1 MKGDV
6 KSEEAALNVVYVN
19 NPTRAH
25 KILPL
30 LEGLPVTVVKG
41 LGNLLRLWSA
51 RGARNVVFID
61 TFGRPGATGLAA
73 SALLGAPLIVRLRG
87 EFFKEERERAEVRID
102 ALRWARYWGNV
113 LLARLCLRA
122 ARGVVYNSRYL
133 EGAMGPY
140 AKGKRTAIVHNPYTL
155 PSSGVADGPESRLPR
170 GGLKL
175 LTLTNMNLR
184 SKVEPMIEAVDGWI
198 PRDVWEELDVHWA
211 ICGSGYHEGRFW
223 EVVKRRGLEDR
234 VSLLGKVS
242 GVRGLYEWSDVLVHL
257 SRLDGFP
264 NVPMEAFLLGRPVI
278 ANEDSC
284 GTRELVFD
292 GETGFVVQ
300 DASSFAEALRAYA
313 EDPALGERHAEAGKA
328 LTEKR
333 FSVAAQQRAMRAA
346 LEEMLQPEKGR
357 G

>member
-1 MKGDV
+1 MTQGMQ
-6 KSEEAALNVVYVN
+6 SQGTIPSVVYVN

-41 LGNLLRLWSA
+41 LGDVARLRRD
-51 RGARNVVFID
+51 RGTRSIVLID
-61 TFGRPGATGLAA
+61 SFGRPGVMGLAA
-73 SALLGAPLIVRLRG
+73 SVLLGAPLVVRLRG
-87 EFFKEERERAEVRID
+87 EFFKEERERAGARSD
-102 ALRWARYWGNV
+102 RLRWARYWGNV
-113 LLARLCLRA
+113 VLARLCLRA
-122 ARGVVYNSRYL
+122 ARGVLYNSRYL

-140 AKGKRTAIVHNPYTL
+140 AKGKRTAIVYNPYTL
-155 PSSGVADGPESRLPR
+155 PGPGGAVEPEARLPR

-198 PRDVWEELDVHWA
+198 PRDAWEDLDIHWA
-211 ICGSGYHEGRFW
+211 ICGSGHHEERFRR
-223 EVVKRRGLEDR
+223 VVRERGLKGR

-242 GVRGLYEWSDVLVHL
+242 GVRGLYEWSDALVHL

-264 NVPMEAFLLGRPVI
+264 NVPMEAFLLGKPVI

-292 GETGFVVQ
+292 GETGFVV
-300 DASSFAEALRAYA
+300 DSPASFARALRAYA
-313 EDPALGERHAEAGKA
+313 ADPGLAGHHADAGRE
-328 LTEKR
+328 LTEQR
-333 FSVAAQQRAMRAA
+333 FSVAVQRRAMRAA
-346 LEEMLQPEKGR
+346 LEEMLGPDGTR
-357 G
+357 R

>member
-1 MKGDV
+1 MTQGV
-6 KSEEAALNVVYVN
+6 QGREAEPSVVYVN

-25 KILPL
+25 KVLPL
-30 LEGLPVTVVKG
+30 LEGLPVTVVKRFG
-41 LGNLLRLWSA
+41 DLLRLK
-51 RGARNVVFID
+51 RDHGARNVVLID
-61 TFGRPGATGLAA
+61 TFGRPGMMGLAA
-73 SALLGAPLIVRLRG
+73 SVLLRAPLIVRLRG
-87 EFFKEERERAEVRID
+87 EFFKEERERAEVRTD

-113 LLARLCLRA
+113 FLARLCLRA

-133 EGAMGPY
+133 EGAMGSY

-155 PSSGVADGPESRLPR
+155 PGSGASEGPEAGLPQ

-198 PRDVWEELDVHWA
+198 PREVWENLDIHWA

-223 EVVKRRGLEDR
+223 EVVKERGLEDR

-278 ANEDSC
+278 SNEDSC

-292 GETGFVVQ
+292 GETGSIVR
-300 DASSFAEALRAYA
+300 DAASFAEALRAYA
-313 EDPALGERHAEAGKA
+313 EDPTLGERHANAGRA
-328 LTEKR
+328 LTEER
-333 FSVAAQQRAMRAA
+333 FTVAVQRRAMRAA
-346 LEEMLQPEKGR
+346 LGEMLGTKEGR